1 MSPLTPLLLL
11 ALTAIPGALQQRG
24 SAGGLA
30 CTTCQEDIR
39 ESLTTIYSEIEQE
52 VNRARERNIENFDK
66 ADLANSE
73 ATKVAEEFRAQVETL
88 KNATAQLLEEL
99 SIVRSRQAASSAI
112 QAFMAL
118 AFLAYLATI
127 AVCYLVK
134 RCKKHQKEVAKAE
147 FELLEANLRSSK
159 ARRRAA
165 AAQEKSAQ
173 AHSLE

>member
-11 ALTAIPGALQQRG
+11 ALTAIPGALQQQGSRG
-24 SAGGLA
+24 LTCTACEEAMRDSLA
-30 CTTCQEDIR
+30 SISVEG
-39 ESLTTIYSEIEQE
+39 EQE
-52 VNRARERNIENFDK
+52 RDRIR
-66 ADLANSE
+66 
-73 ATKVAEEFRAQVETL
+73 RAQEEIRAQIETL

-99 SIVRSRQAASSAI
+99 SVVRGRQAASSAV

-147 FELLEANLRSSK
+147 FELLEANLRASK

>member
-1 MSPLTPLLLL
+1 MRDSL
-11 ALTAIPGALQQRG
+11 ASISIEGADRV
-24 SAGGLA
+24 
-30 CTTCQEDIR
+30 R
-39 ESLTTIYSEIEQE
+39 
-52 VNRARERNIENFDK
+52 
-66 ADLANSE
+66 
-73 ATKVAEEFRAQVETL
+73 RAQEEMRAQIETL

-99 SIVRSRQAASSAI
+99 SVVRGRQAAGSAV

-134 RCKKHQKEVAKAE
+134 RCKKHQREVAKAE

>member
-1 MSPLTPLLLL
+1 MWTPLLLL
-11 ALTAIPGALQQRG
+11 ALTAIPGALQQQG
-24 SAGGLA
+24 SAGSLA
-30 CTTCQEDIR
+30 CTACQENIR
-39 ESLTTIYSEIEQE
+39 GSLNEIYDQ
-52 VNRARERNIENFDK
+52 VVDR

-99 SIVRSRQAASSAI
+99 SIVRSRQAASSAV

-134 RCKKHQKEVAKAE
+134 RCKKHQQEVAKAE

>member
-11 ALTAIPGALQQRG
+11 ALTAIPGALQQQG
-24 SAGGLA
+24 SAGRLA

-39 ESLTTIYSEIEQE
+39 ESLNEIYSAI
-52 VNRARERNIENFDK
+52 VDK

-99 SIVRSRQAASSAI
+99 SIVRSRQAASSAV

-134 RCKKHQKEVAKAE
+134 RCRKHQKEVAKAE
-147 FELLEANLRSSK
+147 FERLEMNLRSSK

>member
-1 MSPLTPLLLL
+1 MNMKTPLLFI
-11 ALTAIPGALQQRG
+11 ALCALP
-24 SAGGLA
+24 
-30 CTTCQEDIR
+30 TTP
-39 ESLTTIYSEIEQE
+39 ESLT
-52 VNRARERNIENFDK
+52 D
-66 ADLANSE
+66 
-73 ATKVAEEFRAQVETL
+73 RAQAQILSKLGSNRIVVLEIGAEVETL

-99 SIVRSRQAASSAI
+99 SIVRSRQAASSAV

-134 RCKKHQKEVAKAE
+134 RCKKHQQEVAKAE